1 MEKLNRWV
9 AKHAW
14 LVYILSIVLMFLLAI
29 VATDGYDGLLVI
41 LVYPAMFA
49 WSFVSARYVFSRGNV
64 LLKKPME
71 ILLQECDPHP
81 FLEETQRQRNYPGNR
96 NLKLWHILYEGM
108 ALREI
113 GEFSQ
118 AYALLAAHGNEL
130 VPRTALVVQAQYYAE
145 MAYLSA
151 KLGDLQGME
160 FWHEKLLDAHSKTKT
175 KRHKQFTE
183 SAVTSHLVMYHY
195 ARQEYSQSFQVLQ
208 NVPTGVPRSRV
219 AVAMNQARIHLA
231 LEEMQKAKEKLEFV
245 IQNGNKL
252 YIVTEAKE
260 LLARINMEEQ

>member
-1 MEKLNRWV
+1 MKKLNRWV

-14 LVYILSIVLMFLLAI
+14 LVYILSIVLMYLLAI
-29 VATDGYDGLLVI
+29 VATNGYYGPLI
-41 LVYPAMFA
+41 IFVYLAMFA
-49 WSFVSARYVFSRGNV
+49 WTFVSTRYVFSRGNV

-71 ILLQECDPHP
+71 ILLQECDPYP
-81 FLEETQRQRNYPGNR
+81 FLEETQRQKNYPRNR

-118 AYALLAAHGNEL
+118 AHALLAAHGNEL
-130 VPRTALVVQAQYYAE
+130 VPRTAMVVQAQYYAE

-195 ARQEYSQSFQVLQ
+195 ARQEYSQSCQVLQ
-208 NVPTGVPRSRV
+208 NVPTDAPRSRV
-219 AVAMNQARIHLA
+219 AVAMNQAKIHLA
-231 LEEMQKAKEKLEFV
+231 MGETELAREKLEFV

-252 YIVTEAKE
+252 YIVTEAKA
-260 LLARINMEEQ
+260 LLANINMEEQ